1 MFQRLPEMATSDLIL
16 CFHESVFIFCQSSTS
31 SSLHDSPCTSGC
43 TAFGWGEHIFLG
55 YSWSTRSF
63 RHVLAGTCVRAYTWA
78 YTHGCHCVPE
88 CISGMYVGGQ
98 VASGPLLLLL
108 VSMVSW
114 MSFSAGPSFHCQ
126 IYEQGCLRGCLH
138 VTAIVLLVYK
148 VLSLYPPSHSPLLW
162 LPAWLFLCPALS
174 AWVHFSTHTSPIPGP
189 LCLCGLPTSPFQTS
203 VPIVKA
209 PLSQHPSFICFPFGH
224 TWLQREAG
232 R

>member
-1 MFQRLPEMATSDLIL
+1 MATSDLIP

-55 YSWSTRSF
+55 YSWNTRSF

-78 YTHGCHCVPE
+78 YAHGCHCVPE
-88 CISGMYVGGQ
+88 CFSGVYVGGR

-108 VSMVSW
+108 VSMVPW

-138 VTAIVLLVYK
+138 VTAIVLPVYK
-148 VLSLYPPSHSPLLW
+148 VLSLYPPSHPPLLW
-162 LPAWLFLCPALS
+162 LPAWLFLCPALPG
-174 AWVHFSTHTSPIPGP
+174 FTSPLTP
-189 LCLCGLPTSPFQTS
+189 LPYQVLCASVVSPHPFQTS

-209 PLSQHPSFICFPFGH
+209 PLSQHPSFLCLPFGH